1 VTRDVT
7 SAVAAAVDQDRRPY
21 HQMMG
26 RLGRGLAGQAGL
38 ADGAASA
45 ARAGYVRGYETAR
58 TAGDI
63 EAMAEAALGLA
74 ATQTFGTVPGRVPAF
89 LHEAYSLARGEQRA
103 RLAVALARAWAY
115 GYDPARAARF
125 VAEALAY
132 AQTHG
137 DPSLLAAAL
146 DAQLLVH
153 WGPDDLEERLSITA
167 RLEDTVAHVAD
178 AEPRMSAHLWRLTTS
193 LECLDLPAVRR
204 QLRALDLLAAESGT
218 ARVRF
223 FAASRRG
230 MYALLTGDLD
240 AAERAVRE
248 VAAAGAEAGEA
259 DALLIG
265 HMLAAGIARQA
276 GDVAALAREA
286 ALYEEFGVQEA
297 VPWVAAEAALLWVAA
312 GELDRARALL
322 HQLAG
327 SDFSGIA
334 RDLDWLLTVAE
345 LTEVSVATGTA
356 ALAEAALDL
365 LVPYAGRGVVN
376 GGGAAFAGVISDYLY
391 QASELLGTGDA
402 QQWAARATGE
412 YERLGASWWL
422 HRLPPAVPGQ
432 RAMVVRG
439 GGRPEQEHLAVARP
453 GVAQPGVVQPG
464 VVQPGVVQPGVVQ
477 PGVVHLRPGGGG
489 IWWVGRE
496 GAVTAIRDVKGL
508 HYLRIMLQ
516 RPGADIPAIDLSD
529 AVAGHP
535 GAGVVG
541 GDMGEVLDKRAL
553 SAYRRRLAEIDA
565 DLDEARSWVDTG
577 RAAKLA
583 AERDALLDQVRAATG
598 LGGRPRVPGSVH
610 ERARI
615 AVRKA
620 IVNAVDRVAAADPP
634 LGRLLSDT
642 VTTGAICRYDPDP
655 DRPVRWVLSAR

>member
-1 VTRDVT
+1 MSTPATGDGAKVWGGEGCGRGPIAT
-7 SAVAAAVDQDRRPY
+7 ALDQDRRPY
-21 HQMMG
+21 HQVMG
-26 RLGRGLAGQAGL
+26 RLGPGLAWEAGL
-38 ADGAASA
+38 AADGARA
-45 ARAGYVRGYETAR
+45 ARAGYVRAYDKAR
-58 TAGDI
+58 AAGDI
-63 EAMAEAALGLA
+63 EAMTEAALGLA

-89 LHEAYSLARGEQRA
+89 LHEAYSLARDEQRA
-103 RLAVALARAWAY
+103 RLAIALARAWAY
-115 GYDPARAARF
+115 GYDPARAAGF
-125 VAEALAY
+125 AAEALAY
-132 AQTHG
+132 AEAHN

-153 WGPDDLEERLSITA
+153 WGPDDLDQRLAMTA

-178 AEPRMSAHLWRLTTS
+178 VESRMSAHLWRLTTA

-204 QLRALDLLAAESGT
+204 QVRALDLLAAESGT

-240 AAERAVRE
+240 AAGRALRE

-259 DALLIG
+259 DTPLIG
-265 HMLAAGIARQA
+265 HMVAAGIARQA

-286 ALYEEFGVQEA
+286 AWYDDFGIHEA
-297 VPWVAAEAALLWVAA
+297 VPWVVAEAALLWVAA
-312 GELDRARALL
+312 GELHRARALL
-322 HQLAG
+322 HQVAG
-327 SDFSGIA
+327 PDFSGIA

-345 LTEVSVATGTA
+345 LTEVAVATGTT
-356 ALAEAALDL
+356 ALAQTAMGLLAA
-365 LVPYAGRGVVN
+365 YAGRGVAN
-376 GGGAAFAGVISDYLY
+376 GGAAFAGVVSDYLY
-391 QASELLGTGDA
+391 QASELLGTGDGP
-402 QQWAARATGE
+402 QWAARAAGE

-422 HRLPPAVPGQ
+422 RRLPPPVPGQ
-432 RAMVVRG
+432 EATVARRG
-439 GGRPEQEHLAVARP
+439 GGRPEAHPAVARP
-453 GVAQPGVVQPG
+453 GVA
-464 VVQPGVVQPGVVQ
+464 
-477 PGVVHLRPGGGG
+477 HLRPGGGG

-529 AVAGHP
+529 IVAGHP
-535 GAGVVG
+535 GAGVAG
-541 GDMGEVLDKRAL
+541 GDVGEVLDKQAL
-553 SAYRRRLAEIDA
+553 VAYRRRLAEIDT
-565 DLDEARSWVDTG
+565 DLDEARSWADTG
-577 RAAKLA
+577 RAGKLA
-583 AERDALLDQVRAATG
+583 AERDALLDQLCAATG
-598 LGGRPRVPGSVH
+598 LGGRPRAPGSAH

-620 IVNAVDRVAAADPP
+620 IVHAIDRVAAADPS

-655 DRPVRWVLSAR
+655 DRPVRWVLSPG

>member
-1 VTRDVT
+1 
-7 SAVAAAVDQDRRPY
+7 
-21 HQMMG
+21 MG
-26 RLGRGLAGQAGL
+26 GQAGL

-153 WGPDDLEERLSITA
+153 WGPDDLDERLSITA

-240 AAERAVRE
+240 AAGRAVRE

-259 DALLIG
+259 DTLLIG

-276 GDVAALAREA
+276 GDVAALAQEA
-286 ALYEEFGVQEA
+286 ALYEEFGVHEA
-297 VPWVAAEAALLWVAA
+297 VPWVAAEASLLWVAA

-356 ALAEAALDL
+356 ALAEAALGL

-439 GGRPEQEHLAVARP
+439 GGWPEQEHPAVARP
-453 GVAQPGVVQPG
+453 GVAQPGVAQPG
-464 VVQPGVVQPGVVQ
+464 VA
-477 PGVVHLRPGGGG
+477 HLRPGGGG

-535 GAGVVG
+535 GAGAVG

-553 SAYRRRLAEIDA
+553 SAYRRKLAEIDA
-565 DLDEARSWVDTG
+565 DLDEAQSWVDTG
-577 RAAKLA
+577 RATKLA

-642 VTTGAICRYDPDP
+642 VTTGAICRYDPD
-655 DRPVRWVLSAR
+655 RPVRWVLSAR

>member
-1 VTRDVT
+1 V
-7 SAVAAAVDQDRRPY
+7 RRPW
-21 HQMMG
+21 
-26 RLGRGLAGQAGL
+26 
-38 ADGAASA
+38 
-45 ARAGYVRGYETAR
+45 ARKGCFRHNQR
-58 TAGDI
+58 
-63 EAMAEAALGLA
+63 LA

-125 VAEALAY
+125 AAEALAY
-132 AQTHG
+132 GQVHG

-153 WGPDDLEERLSITA
+153 WGPDDLDERLSITA

-178 AEPRMSAHLWRLTTS
+178 AEPRMSAHLWRLTTA

-240 AAERAVRE
+240 AAGRAVRE

-286 ALYEEFGVQEA
+286 ALYEEFGVHEA

-322 HQLAG
+322 RQLAG

-356 ALAEAALDL
+356 ARGDRRRPRRGPVMGGHRPGREFGGRTRCAAG
-365 LVPYAGRGVVN
+365 PGARGDRSRRPP
-376 GGGAAFAGVISDYLY
+376 ARAR
-391 QASELLGTGDA
+391 LGTRTSA
-402 QQWAARATGE
+402 
-412 YERLGASWWL
+412 
-422 HRLPPAVPGQ
+422 HC
-432 RAMVVRG
+432 
-439 GGRPEQEHLAVARP
+439 RPE
-453 GVAQPGVVQPG
+453 G
-464 VVQPGVVQPGVVQ
+464 
-477 PGVVHLRPGGGG
+477 
-489 IWWVGRE
+489 
-496 GAVTAIRDVKGL
+496 DS
-508 HYLRIMLQ
+508 Q
-516 RPGADIPAIDLSD
+516 RG
-529 AVAGHP
+529 
-535 GAGVVG
+535 
-541 GDMGEVLDKRAL
+541 
-553 SAYRRRLAEIDA
+553 
-565 DLDEARSWVDTG
+565 
-577 RAAKLA
+577 
-583 AERDALLDQVRAATG
+583 
-598 LGGRPRVPGSVH
+598 
-610 ERARI
+610 
-615 AVRKA
+615 
-620 IVNAVDRVAAADPP
+620 
-634 LGRLLSDT
+634 
-642 VTTGAICRYDPDP
+642 
-655 DRPVRWVLSAR
+655 

>member
-1 VTRDVT
+1 
-7 SAVAAAVDQDRRPY
+7 
-21 HQMMG
+21 
-26 RLGRGLAGQAGL
+26 LAGQAGL

-45 ARAGYVRGYETAR
+45 ARAGYMRGYETAR

-115 GYDPARAARF
+115 GYDPPRAARF
-125 VAEALAY
+125 VAEALDY

-153 WGPDDLEERLSITA
+153 WGPDDLEERLAITA
-167 RLEDTVAHVAD
+167 RLEDTVAHVTD

-240 AAERAVRE
+240 AAGRAVRE

-402 QQWAARATGE
+402 QQWAARATSE

-535 GAGVVG
+535 GAGAVG

-620 IVNAVDRVAAADPP
+620 IVNAIDRVAAADPP

>member
-1 VTRDVT
+1 
-7 SAVAAAVDQDRRPY
+7 
-21 HQMMG
+21 MG
-26 RLGRGLAGQAGL
+26 RLGPGLAREVGL
-38 ADGAASA
+38 AADAVSA
-45 ARAGYVRGYETAR
+45 ARAGHVRAYDKAR
-58 TAGDI
+58 AAGDI

-125 VAEALAY
+125 AAEALAY
-132 AQTHG
+132 AEAHD
-137 DPSLLAAAL
+137 DPPLLAAAL
-146 DAQLLVH
+146 DARLLVH
-153 WGPDDLEERLSITA
+153 WGPDDLDERLAITA

-178 AEPRMSAHLWRLTTS
+178 VEPRMSAHLWRLTTA
-193 LECLDLPAVRR
+193 LECLDLPVVRR
-204 QLRALDLLAAESGT
+204 QVRALDLLAAESGT

-230 MYALLTGDLD
+230 MSALLTGDLD
-240 AAERAVRE
+240 AAGRALRE

-259 DALLIG
+259 DTPLIG

-286 ALYEEFGVQEA
+286 AWYEDFGVHEA
-297 VPWVAAEAALLWVAA
+297 VPWVVAEAALLWVAA
-312 GELDRARALL
+312 GELDRARGLL
-322 HQLAG
+322 HQVAG
-327 SDFSGIA
+327 PDFSGIA
-334 RDLDWLLTVAE
+334 RDLDWLLTMAE
-345 LTEVSVATGTA
+345 LTEVAVATGTT
-356 ALAEAALDL
+356 ALAQTAMSLLAA
-365 LVPYAGRGVVN
+365 YAGRGVAN
-376 GGGAAFAGVISDYLY
+376 GGAAFAGVVSDYLY

-402 QQWAARATGE
+402 QQWAARAAGE

-422 HRLPPAVPGQ
+422 RRLPPAVPGQ
-432 RAMVVRG
+432 EATVARVG
-439 GGRPEQEHLAVARP
+439 GGRPEAHPAVARP
-453 GVAQPGVVQPG
+453 GAA
-464 VVQPGVVQPGVVQ
+464 Q

-535 GAGVVG
+535 GAGVTGRDVG
-541 GDMGEVLDKRAL
+541 EMLDKQAL
-553 SAYRRRLAEIDA
+553 SAYRRRLAEIDT
-565 DLDEARSWVDTG
+565 DLDQARSWADTG

-583 AERDALLDQVRAATG
+583 AERDALLDQLRAATG
-598 LGGRPRVPGSVH
+598 LGGRPRVTGSAH

-620 IVNAVDRVAAADPP
+620 IVSAIDRVAVADPS

-655 DRPVRWVLSAR
+655 DRPVHWVLSAG

>member
-1 VTRDVT
+1 
-7 SAVAAAVDQDRRPY
+7 
-21 HQMMG
+21 M
-26 RLGRGLAGQAGL
+26 
-38 ADGAASA
+38 ADDTAPA
-45 ARAGYVRGYETAR
+45 ARAGYMRAYDKAR
-58 TAGDI
+58 AAGDI

-74 ATQTFGTVPGRVPAF
+74 ATQTFGTVRGPVPAF
-89 LHEAYSLARGEQRA
+89 LHEAYSLTRGEQRV

-115 GYDPARAARF
+115 GYDPARAADF
-125 VAEALAY
+125 AAEALAY
-132 AQTHG
+132 AQAHD

-153 WGPDDLEERLSITA
+153 WGPDDLDERLSITA

-178 AEPRMSAHLWRLTTS
+178 VESRMSAHLWRLTGA

-218 ARVRF
+218 ARIRF

-240 AAERAVRE
+240 AAGRALRE

-259 DALLIG
+259 DTLLIE

-286 ALYEEFGVQEA
+286 ATYEEFGVHEA
-297 VPWVAAEAALLWVAA
+297 VTWVAAEAALLWVAA
-312 GELDRARALL
+312 GEPGRARALL

-327 SDFSGIA
+327 PDFGGIA
-334 RDLDWLLTVAE
+334 RDLDWLLTVAT
-345 LTEVSVATGTA
+345 LTEVAVATGTG
-356 ALAEAALDL
+356 ALAETALSL

-376 GGGAAFAGVISDYLY
+376 GGGAAFAGVVSDYLY
-391 QASELLGTGDA
+391 QASALLGTGDA
-402 QQWAARATGE
+402 RQWAARAAGE

-422 HRLPPAVPGQ
+422 RRLPAAVPGQ
-432 RAMVVRG
+432 RATVVRG
-439 GGRPEQEHLAVARP
+439 GGRPEEAHPTVAR
-453 GVAQPGVVQPG
+453 
-464 VVQPGVVQPGVVQ
+464 PGVVQ

-489 IWWVGRE
+489 IWWAGRE
-496 GAVTAIRDVKGL
+496 GAVIAIRDVKGL

-516 RPGADIPAIDLSD
+516 RPGADIPAMVLSD
-529 AVAGHP
+529 TVAGHP
-535 GAGVVG
+535 GAGAAG
-541 GDMGEVLDKRAL
+541 GDLGEVLDKQAL

-565 DLDEARSWVDTG
+565 DLDEAQSWADTG

-583 AERDALLDQVRAATG
+583 AERDALLDQLRAATG
-598 LGGRPRVPGSVH
+598 LGGRPRAPGSAH
-610 ERARI
+610 ERARV

-620 IVNAVDRVAAADPP
+620 IVNAIDRVGTADPS

-642 VTTGAICRYDPDP
+642 VTTGTICRYDPDP
-655 DRPVRWVLSAR
+655 DRPVQWVLSAG

>member
-1 VTRDVT
+1 
-7 SAVAAAVDQDRRPY
+7 
-21 HQMMG
+21 M
-26 RLGRGLAGQAGL
+26 AGQAGL

-45 ARAGYVRGYETAR
+45 ARAGYVRGYERAR
-58 TAGDI
+58 AAGDI

-115 GYDPARAARF
+115 SYDPARAARF
-125 VAEALAY
+125 AAEALAY
-132 AQTHG
+132 AQTDG
-137 DPSLLAAAL
+137 DTSLLADAL

-153 WGPDDLEERLSITA
+153 WGPDDLDERLSITA
-167 RLEDTVAHVAD
+167 RLEDTVAHVTD
-178 AEPRMSAHLWRLTTS
+178 PEPRMSAHLWRLTTA

-240 AAERAVRE
+240 AAGQAVRE

-276 GDVAALAREA
+276 GDVVALAREA

-334 RDLDWLLTVAE
+334 RDLDWLLTMAE
-345 LTEVSVATGTA
+345 LTEVSVATGAA
-356 ALAEAALDL
+356 ALAETALGL

-412 YERLGASWWL
+412 YERLGASWWQR
-422 HRLPPAVPGQ
+422 RLPPAVRGQ
-432 RAMVVRG
+432 PA
-439 GGRPEQEHLAVARP
+439 
-453 GVAQPGVVQPG
+453 GVA
-464 VVQPGVVQPGVVQ
+464 
-477 PGVVHLRPGGGG
+477 HLRPGGGG

-535 GAGVVG
+535 GAGAAGLDV
-541 GDMGEVLDKRAL
+541 GEVLDKQAL

-565 DLDEARSWVDTG
+565 DLDEARSWADTG
-577 RAAKLA
+577 RAAQLA

-620 IVNAVDRVAAADPP
+620 IVNAIDRIAAADPP

-642 VTTGAICRYDPDP
+642 VTTGATCRYDPDP
-655 DRPVRWVLSAR
+655 DRQVRWVL

>member
-1 VTRDVT
+1 
-7 SAVAAAVDQDRRPY
+7 
-21 HQMMG
+21 MMG

-45 ARAGYVRGYETAR
+45 ARAGYVRGYERAR
-58 TAGDI
+58 AAGDI
-63 EAMAEAALGLA
+63 DAMAEAALGLA

-89 LHEAYSLARGEQRA
+89 LHEAYSLAQGEQRA

-125 VAEALAY
+125 AAEALAY

-153 WGPDDLEERLSITA
+153 WGPDDLDERLSITA

-178 AEPRMSAHLWRLTTS
+178 PEPRMSAHLWRLTTA
-193 LECLDLPAVRR
+193 LECLDLPSVRR

-230 MYALLTGDLD
+230 MYALLTGDLE
-240 AAERAVRE
+240 AAGQAVRE

-276 GDVAALAREA
+276 GDVVALAREA
-286 ALYEEFGVQEA
+286 ALYEEFGVHEA

-312 GELDRARALL
+312 GELDRARVLL

-334 RDLDWLLTVAE
+334 RDLDWLLTMAE

-356 ALAEAALDL
+356 ALAETALGL

-402 QQWAARATGE
+402 QHWAARATGE

-422 HRLPPAVPGQ
+422 RRLPPAVPGQ
-432 RAMVVRG
+432 RAAMVAG
-439 GGRPEQEHLAVARP
+439 GGGPEQEHPAVARP
-453 GVAQPGVVQPG
+453 GVAQPGVAQPG
-464 VVQPGVVQPGVVQ
+464 VAQPGVA
-477 PGVVHLRPGGGG
+477 HLRPGESG

-535 GAGVVG
+535 GAGAAD
-541 GDMGEVLDKRAL
+541 GDVGEVLDKQAL

-598 LGGRPRVPGSVH
+598 LGGRPRVPGSVR
-610 ERARI
+610 ERARL

-620 IVNAVDRVAAADPP
+620 IVNAIDRVAAADPS

>member
-1 VTRDVT
+1 
-7 SAVAAAVDQDRRPY
+7 
-21 HQMMG
+21 M
-26 RLGRGLAGQAGL
+26 AGQAGL
-38 ADGAASA
+38 TGGAASA
-45 ARAGYVRGYETAR
+45 ARAGYMGGYERAR
-58 TAGDI
+58 AAADV

-103 RLAVALARAWAY
+103 RLAVALAQAWAY
-115 GYDPARAARF
+115 GYDPVRAARF
-125 VAEALAY
+125 AAEALAY

-153 WGPDDLEERLSITA
+153 WGPDDLDERLSITA
-167 RLEDTVAHVAD
+167 RLEDTVAHVVD
-178 AEPRMSAHLWRLTTS
+178 AEPRMSAHLWRLTTA

-240 AAERAVRE
+240 AAGRAVLE
-248 VAAAGAEAGEA
+248 VAATGAEAGEA

-286 ALYEEFGVQEA
+286 ALYEEFGVHEA

-327 SDFSGIA
+327 SDFSRIA

-356 ALAEAALDL
+356 TLAETALGL

-432 RAMVVRG
+432 RAMVVHG
-439 GGRPEQEHLAVARP
+439 GGRPEQEHPAVARP
-453 GVAQPGVVQPG
+453 EVAQPGVVQPG
-464 VVQPGVVQPGVVQ
+464 VVQPGVM
-477 PGVVHLRPGGGG
+477 HLRPGGGG

-508 HYLRIMLQ
+508 HYLRIMAQ

-535 GAGVVG
+535 GAGAVG
-541 GDMGEVLDKRAL
+541 GDVGEVLDKQAL

-620 IVNAVDRVAAADPP
+620 IVNAIDRVAAADPP

>member
-1 VTRDVT
+1 
-7 SAVAAAVDQDRRPY
+7 
-21 HQMMG
+21 
-26 RLGRGLAGQAGL
+26 
-38 ADGAASA
+38 
-45 ARAGYVRGYETAR
+45 
-58 TAGDI
+58 
-63 EAMAEAALGLA
+63 
-74 ATQTFGTVPGRVPAF
+74 VPAF
-89 LHEAYSLARGEQRA
+89 LHEAYSLAQGEQRA

-125 VAEALAY
+125 AAEALAY

-153 WGPDDLEERLSITA
+153 WGPDDLDERLSITA
-167 RLEDTVAHVAD
+167 RLEDTVAHIVD
-178 AEPRMSAHLWRLTTS
+178 PEPRMSAHLWRLTMA
-193 LECLDLPAVRR
+193 LECLDLPSVRR

-240 AAERAVRE
+240 AAGQAVRE

-276 GDVAALAREA
+276 GDVVALAREA
-286 ALYEEFGVQEA
+286 ALYEEFGVHEA

-334 RDLDWLLTVAE
+334 RDLDWLLTMAE

-356 ALAEAALDL
+356 ALAETALGL

-376 GGGAAFAGVISDYLY
+376 GGGVAFAGVISDYLY
-391 QASELLGTGDA
+391 QASELLGTGGA
-402 QQWAARATGE
+402 QHWAARATGE

-422 HRLPPAVPGQ
+422 RRLPPAVPGQ
-432 RAMVVRG
+432 RAVMVVG
-439 GGRPEQEHLAVARP
+439 GGPEEEHPAVARP
-453 GVAQPGVVQPG
+453 GVA
-464 VVQPGVVQPGVVQ
+464 
-477 PGVVHLRPGGGG
+477 HLRPGEGG

-496 GAVTAIRDVKGL
+496 GTVTAIRDVKGL

-529 AVAGHP
+529 AVSGHP
-535 GAGVVG
+535 GAGVAG
-541 GDMGEVLDKRAL
+541 GDVGEVLDKQAL

-620 IVNAVDRVAAADPP
+620 IVNAIDRVAAADPS

>member
-1 VTRDVT
+1 
-7 SAVAAAVDQDRRPY
+7 
-21 HQMMG
+21 MMG

-45 ARAGYVRGYETAR
+45 ARAGYVLGYERAR
-58 TAGDI
+58 AAGDI
-63 EAMAEAALGLA
+63 DAMAEAALGLA

-125 VAEALAY
+125 AAEALAY
-132 AQTHG
+132 AQADG

-153 WGPDDLEERLSITA
+153 WGPDDLDERLSITA
-167 RLEDTVAHVAD
+167 RLEDTVAHVTD
-178 AEPRMSAHLWRLTTS
+178 PEPRMSAHLWRLTTA

-204 QLRALDLLAAESGT
+204 QVRALDLLAAESGT

-240 AAERAVRE
+240 AAGQAVRE

-286 ALYEEFGVQEA
+286 ALYEEFGVHEA
-297 VPWVAAEAALLWVAA
+297 VPWVAAEAALLWVDA
-312 GELDRARALL
+312 GELDRARGLL

-327 SDFSGIA
+327 SNFSGIA
-334 RDLDWLLTVAE
+334 RDLDWLLTMVE

-356 ALAEAALDL
+356 ALAETALGL

-391 QASELLGTGDA
+391 QASNLLGTGDA
-402 QQWAARATGE
+402 QQ
-412 YERLGASWWL
+412 
-422 HRLPPAVPGQ
+422 
-432 RAMVVRG
+432 
-439 GGRPEQEHLAVARP
+439 
-453 GVAQPGVVQPG
+453 
-464 VVQPGVVQPGVVQ
+464 
-477 PGVVHLRPGGGG
+477 
-489 IWWVGRE
+489 
-496 GAVTAIRDVKGL
+496 
-508 HYLRIMLQ
+508 
-516 RPGADIPAIDLSD
+516 
-529 AVAGHP
+529 
-535 GAGVVG
+535 
-541 GDMGEVLDKRAL
+541 
-553 SAYRRRLAEIDA
+553 
-565 DLDEARSWVDTG
+565 
-577 RAAKLA
+577 
-583 AERDALLDQVRAATG
+583 
-598 LGGRPRVPGSVH
+598 
-610 ERARI
+610 
-615 AVRKA
+615 
-620 IVNAVDRVAAADPP
+620 
-634 LGRLLSDT
+634 
-642 VTTGAICRYDPDP
+642 
-655 DRPVRWVLSAR
+655 

>member
-1 VTRDVT
+1 MLTPRAGVRHLTRTD
-7 SAVAAAVDQDRRPY
+7 AY
-21 HQMMG
+21 HRVMG
-26 RLGRGLAGQAGL
+26 EAWPGLGPGGML
-38 ADGAASA
+38 ADDAVSA
-45 ARAGYVRGYETAR
+45 ARADYARAYGKAR

-74 ATQTFGTVPGRVPAF
+74 ATQTFGTFPGRVPAF

-115 GYDPARAARF
+115 GYDPARAAGF
-125 VAEALAY
+125 AAEALAY
-132 AQTHG
+132 AQAHDG
-137 DPSLLAAAL
+137 PSLLAAAL

-153 WGPDDLEERLSITA
+153 WGPDDLDERLAITA
-167 RLEDTVAHVAD
+167 HLEDTVAHVAD
-178 AEPRMSAHLWRLTTS
+178 VESRMSAHLWRLTTA

-240 AAERAVRE
+240 AAGRALRE
-248 VAAAGAEAGEA
+248 VAATGAEAGEA
-259 DALLIG
+259 DTLLIE
-265 HMLAAGIARQA
+265 HMLAAGIARQT

-286 ALYEEFGVQEA
+286 AMYEEFGVQEA
-297 VPWVAAEAALLWVAA
+297 VTWVVAEAALLWVAA
-312 GELDRARALL
+312 GEPDRARGLL

-327 SDFSGIA
+327 PDFSGTA

-345 LTEVSVATGTA
+345 LTEVAVATGA
-356 ALAEAALDL
+356 GALAETALGL

-376 GGGAAFAGVISDYLY
+376 GGGAAFAGVVSDYLY
-391 QASELLGTGDA
+391 RASEFLGTGDA
-402 QQWAARATGE
+402 QQWAARAAGE
-412 YERLGASWWL
+412 YERLGALWWL
-422 HRLPPAVPGQ
+422 RRLPSAVPRAGQ
-432 RAMVVRG
+432 S
-439 GGRPEQEHLAVARP
+439 
-453 GVAQPGVVQPG
+453 GVM
-464 VVQPGVVQPGVVQ
+464 
-477 PGVVHLRPGGGG
+477 HLRPGADG

-496 GAVTAIRDVKGL
+496 GALTAIRDVKGL

-529 AVAGHP
+529 TVAGHP
-535 GAGVVG
+535 GTGSAG
-541 GDMGEVLDKRAL
+541 GDVGEVLDKQAL

-565 DLDEARSWVDTG
+565 DLDEARSWADTG

-583 AERDALLDQVRAATG
+583 AERDALLEQLRGATG
-598 LGGRPRVPGSVH
+598 LGGRPRVSGSAH

-620 IVNAVDRVAAADPP
+620 IANAIERVAVADPS

-642 VTTGAICRYDPDP
+642 VTTGAVCRYDPDP
-655 DRPVRWVLSAR
+655 DRPVQWVLSAG